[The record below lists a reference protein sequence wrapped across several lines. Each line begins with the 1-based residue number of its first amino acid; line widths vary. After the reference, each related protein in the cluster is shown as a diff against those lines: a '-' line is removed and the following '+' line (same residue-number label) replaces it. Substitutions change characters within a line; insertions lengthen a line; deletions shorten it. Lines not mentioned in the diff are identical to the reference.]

1 MNVRGEDAVLGSG
14 RSGRRREALPAG
26 GDRPGKQVGRLGAD
40 LSYEEGPK
48 KMNDWEESAE
58 EDSIEWLKKGG
69 REGLLEPAE
78 GAAGG
83 KSSSRDKT
91 G

>member
-1 MNVRGEDAVLGSG
+1 
-14 RSGRRREALPAG
+14 
-26 GDRPGKQVGRLGAD
+26 
-40 LSYEEGPK
+40 
-48 KMNDWEESAE
+48 MNDWKGSAE

-78 GAAGG
+78 GAARG
-83 KSSSRDKT
+83 KSSARDKK

>member
-1 MNVRGEDAVLGSG
+1 
-14 RSGRRREALPAG
+14 
-26 GDRPGKQVGRLGAD
+26 
-40 LSYEEGPK
+40 
-48 KMNDWEESAE
+48 MNDWEESAE

-78 GAAGG
+78 GAARG
-83 KSSSRDKT
+83 KSSARDKT

>member
-1 MNVRGEDAVLGSG
+1 MDAVG
-14 RSGRRREALPAG
+14 RPFRREETARG
-26 GDRPGKQVGRLGAD
+26 SRWGRLGAD
-40 LSYEEGPK
+40 LSYEGPK

-83 KSSSRDKT
+83 KSSARDKT